1 MLDTVG
7 QITRLPG
14 RGMLGTDEFAQH
26 LAYRGKV
33 AGLAVRKAGRD
44 GVDLTDAAAVR
55 KYIEAEM
62 DLAFDL
68 KNPDSVLR
76 WKPNAA
82 YKYDSAINDMSKWTG
97 VQGSGRTIA
106 DETAASTFQENN
118 ALADKVNSVISGPL
132 KPFVPFT
139 RTPLNIIKAGFVEST
154 PIKAIWEAGGS
165 LKDAALASPTERM
178 MKLQQRLLQD
188 PDESFRITG
197 QIALTTALGGAVWG
211 MVMSGNMTGGGPGK
225 WTVSSGPEGTKNPK
239 QLRKAQQAWLA
250 AGNVPYSLKVPGTDT
265 WIPLD
270 RFGEPFS
277 ITLRMIADLGMYSGY
292 MQRDEQDQ
300 AFGAW
305 VGIAASGL
313 FNSSFARGVYDLM
326 GILRGE
332 DADYVLSQQAR
343 NYAATQ
349 LPFGSFLAYVDRLED
364 PYKGAYE
371 ETSLRDIF
379 ALHED
384 AFGRGLFGKLA
395 AKIPGVEGSPQLV
408 DQLTGKPVPITPG
421 TGPDGL
427 NPFQQAIPLFPRNSK
442 ADDTWQ
448 TVMDIMG
455 SYEEKSAPIDLTET
469 EQQQFN
475 KLMSEVT
482 VNGMTVSQAINRFR
496 NRADAKEFID
506 KKSRTERTPLPGAAG
521 LQQHVERV
529 QETGPATAAD
539 G

>member
-1 MLDTVG
+1 
-7 QITRLPG
+7 
-14 RGMLGTDEFAQH
+14 
-26 LAYRGKV
+26 
-33 AGLAVRKAGRD
+33 
-44 GVDLTDAAAVR
+44 
-55 KYIEAEM
+55 
-62 DLAFDL
+62 
-68 KNPDSVLR
+68 
-76 WKPNAA
+76 
-82 YKYDSAINDMSKWTG
+82 
-97 VQGSGRTIA
+97 
-106 DETAASTFQENN
+106 
-118 ALADKVNSVISGPL
+118 
-132 KPFVPFT
+132 
-139 RTPLNIIKAGFVEST
+139 
-154 PIKAIWEAGGS
+154 
-165 LKDAALASPTERM
+165 
-178 MKLQQRLLQD
+178 
-188 PDESFRITG
+188 
-197 QIALTTALGGAVWG
+197 
-211 MVMSGNMTGGGPGK
+211 
-225 WTVSSGPEGTKNPK
+225 
-239 QLRKAQQAWLA
+239 
-250 AGNVPYSLKVPGTDT
+250 
-265 WIPLD
+265 
-270 RFGEPFS
+270 
-277 ITLRMIADLGMYSGY
+277 MIADLGMYSGY

-455 SYEEKSAPIDLTET
+455 SYEEKSAPIKLTEG

-506 KKSRTERTPLPGAAG
+506 KKGAVLSGRRFQVQLDFNNMLNEYKKRALLQLQMANPDVLERTRLFEASNEFRKQNDLDNAQQLSAQIDSL
-521 LQQHVERV
+521 LQRARL
-529 QETGPATAAD
+529 GY
-539 G
+539 